1 MHPQGTLARPSPP
14 RGHGRREAELPAP
27 GTATFLQALRAA
39 GGVRGGAGSGHPR
52 PPALE
57 CTFSAHFISLDFFK
71 QICLILLSTEPH
83 GVTGGGNG
91 SRGRCQPSAQALNL
105 LVLPSMLGG
114 HFHLTGGEAK
124 APRGRPGASEPAGR
138 GTREDSLRAWVPGTR
153 SRVDALGPRG
163 QAAALL
169 PAAGPSSVVAGP
181 QPWVYFCLLLL
192 PSLAF
197 LLGGPPRPIGARGL
211 SLRAEYGYTPPSS
224 RRNPPHPKRLAEHPV
239 CPVSGLHWPR
249 GEGGVLGTA
258 GFVASRLGRGQ
269 HGLSMKPVG
278 MCPPRPS
285 TQGVRACLVPGGP
298 ESPPGDIVHP
308 PPLPHLTPQT
318 RRRGGE
324 SGSTPG
330 QNPPSVMS
338 HPGCCPIKCG
348 PKSQQAGWVPSP
360 SLEICR

>member
-1 MHPQGTLARPSPP
+1 MGAEGQSFQPLARQPSF
-14 RGHGRREAELPAP
+14 RHSERQEGS
-27 GTATFLQALRAA
+27 
-39 GGVRGGAGSGHPR
+39 GAGLGAGIPG
-52 PPALE
+52 PPPWN
-57 CTFSAHFISLDFFK
+57 AHSLPISFHLIFFK

-138 GTREDSLRAWVPGTR
+138 GTREDNLRAWVPSTR

-211 SLRAEYGYTPPSS
+211 SLRAEYGYTPPS
-224 RRNPPHPKRLAEHPV
+224 
-239 CPVSGLHWPR
+239 
-249 GEGGVLGTA
+249 
-258 GFVASRLGRGQ
+258 
-269 HGLSMKPVG
+269 
-278 MCPPRPS
+278 
-285 TQGVRACLVPGGP
+285 
-298 ESPPGDIVHP
+298 
-308 PPLPHLTPQT
+308 
-318 RRRGGE
+318 
-324 SGSTPG
+324 
-330 QNPPSVMS
+330 
-338 HPGCCPIKCG
+338 
-348 PKSQQAGWVPSP
+348 
-360 SLEICR
+360 